1 LRFGLLNFSFRLLL
15 LWLLYLRLRLCR
27 LRSVNLNSR
36 LLTFWLFR
44 VVFIDETFGLTS
56 LAFAGAM
63 ITISAAVVTAV
74 PIIFGGCLPPTATKA
89 GCFIAIAAA

>member
-1 LRFGLLNFSFRLLL
+1 LPSLPLSASQLQFSAVALLASLSSLEAVR
-15 LWLLYLRLRLCR
+15 
-27 LRSVNLNSR
+27 
-36 LLTFWLFR
+36 LFR
-44 VVFIDETFGLTS
+44 ETFGLTS